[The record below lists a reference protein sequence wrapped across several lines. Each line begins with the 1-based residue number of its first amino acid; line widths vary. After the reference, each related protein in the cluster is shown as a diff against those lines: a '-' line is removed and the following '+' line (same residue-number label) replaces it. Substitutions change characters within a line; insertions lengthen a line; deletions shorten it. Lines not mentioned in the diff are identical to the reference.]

1 MVAWAAARR
10 TWWSSTH
17 RAATKPTAT
26 GAAQA
31 SSTATVPR
39 PATTTTATSTRRTNG
54 LPRFSIRAYG
64 SIVPNPRVP
73 DRATMV
79 TATIGRKKASS
90 RMPLTPSERSMPWR
104 NTLVSRGASAQVAA
118 PAATPASSTGQRAA
132 RTSGASS
139 CRAPSARLEAT
150 ARTIPVS
157 APSRTLFD
165 RIVNSPITSK
175 NAPAPRAPSPRVT
188 TTVIRKVKTCPP
200 PLASR
205 LTSPLRASERASAPA
220 RAPLAA
226 PAAWVV
232 TGPAWGPACPIHRAG
247 SRSAAA
253 AAR

>member
-1 MVAWAAARR
+1 MPARPRGAAKRQNRDTSSRDAPAPGGVVAWAAARR

-26 GAAQA
+26 GAAHA

-104 NTLVSRGASAQVAA
+104 NTLVSRGESAQRPAGGDGAHHPGVGAQPHAVRQDGEQPDHLEERAGAA
-118 PAATPASSTGQRAA
+118 GAEPAGDHHGHQEGEDLPTAAGQQVDQPAAGQRAGVRA
-132 RTSGASS
+132 GAGAAGRS
-139 CRAPSARLEAT
+139 RRLGGHRARLG
-150 ARTIPVS
+150 PGVPGP
-157 APSRTLFD
+157 PSR
-165 RIVNSPITSK
+165 
-175 NAPAPRAPSPRVT
+175 
-188 TTVIRKVKTCPP
+188 
-200 PLASR
+200 
-205 LTSPLRASERASAPA
+205 
-220 RAPLAA
+220 
-226 PAAWVV
+226 
-232 TGPAWGPACPIHRAG
+232 
-247 SRSAAA
+247 
-253 AAR
+253 